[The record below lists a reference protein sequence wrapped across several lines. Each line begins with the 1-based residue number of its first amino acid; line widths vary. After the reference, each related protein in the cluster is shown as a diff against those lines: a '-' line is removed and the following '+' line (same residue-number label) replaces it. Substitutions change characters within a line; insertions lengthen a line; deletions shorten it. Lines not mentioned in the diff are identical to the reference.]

1 MTSFTCPQLFFL
13 NYSVHSKAA
22 MAAMPPPKYVP
33 VLITSLA
40 VAVLE
45 FSLGGGALGWRHFH
59 LGGTQLILS
68 C

>member
-1 MTSFTCPQLFFL
+1 
-13 NYSVHSKAA
+13 

>member
-1 MTSFTCPQLFFL
+1 
-13 NYSVHSKAA
+13 

-45 FSLGGGALGWRHFH
+45 FSLGR
-59 LGGTQLILS
+59 GGTRVATLS
-68 C
+68 SGGHTTNTFVLNYTGYVIIYLKL